1 MASTFSV
8 LVIANVTATSPE
20 LSAALL
26 ERAELNSCRFT
37 LVVPAPRGPAGRA
50 RVQEA
55 VAHLRAEGLT
65 VDGLLGDRDPTAAF
79 HDVWD
84 PAAFDEIV
92 VSTLPTGPSRWLQ
105 VDLPHRIERATGVPV
120 RHVVAEHEGAGQR
133 T

>member
-20 LSAALL
+20 LSAALR
-26 ERAELNSCRFT
+26 ERAERGPCRFT
-37 LVVPAPRGPAGRA
+37 LVVPAPRGAAGQA
-50 RVQEA
+50 RVDEA
-55 VAHLRAEGLT
+55 VAHLRADGLA

-84 PAAFDEIV
+84 PATFDEIV

-105 VDLPHRIERATGVPV
+105 VDLPHRIGRATGVPV
-120 RHVVAEHEGAGQR
+120 KHVVAALEGAPNA
-133 T
+133 

>member
-20 LSAALL
+20 LSAALR
-26 ERAELNSCRFT
+26 ERAAENSCRFT
-37 LVVPAPRGPAGRA
+37 LVVPAARGPAGRA
-50 RVQEA
+50 RVEEA
-55 VAHLRAEGLT
+55 VAHLRDEGLS
-65 VDGLLGDRDPTAAF
+65 VDGLLGDHDPTAAF

-84 PAAFDEIV
+84 PAVFDEIV

-120 RHVVAEHEGAGQR
+120 RHIVATGEAANQR
-133 T
+133 A